1 MTLDLLM
8 EVVGWIGAL
17 LILAGYGL
25 LSAGKL
31 DAKSPAYQWLN
42 VVGAV
47 GFIANRAG
55 TAPGRRPRSTS
66 SGSASASSR
75 WSRSSPGAR
84 QERRVK
90 SPAPAFHCA

>member
-1 MTLDLLM
+1 MMLALFM

-42 VVGAV
+42 VVGAI
-47 GFIANRAG
+47 GFILN
-55 TAPGRRPRSTS
+55 
-66 SGSASASSR
+66 SGWNGAWPSAALNVIWVGIGLVALVRIFASKKRDISQ
-75 WSRSSPGAR
+75 A
-84 QERRVK
+84 
-90 SPAPAFHCA
+90 